1 MGKYTK
7 QKSGLYRT
15 TIQIGYTPEGKPK
28 KKYLSA
34 PTIKELEQKVFEAKT
49 DMANGMIVSDFTQF
63 GDYAQQW
70 LKVYKATKGIQ
81 TQAMYK
87 RIFTYLGSIWNIPLK
102 KINRMMIQGIINEN
116 IEHPRTCEQIL
127 LTVKQ
132 IFKSAQNDGMA
143 AKNPCIDIE
152 LPRHVQKEQRALTD
166 EEKQK
171 LRSAILPTKE
181 RLFLLLLYGTG
192 CRPSEIYA
200 LTKSDFDLKQGTV
213 SISKSAHFD
222 NDNFHSISLPK
233 TNASIRSVYISEPI
247 CKALSHLLDKIP
259 TENILGDENGQI
271 MKRSQY
277 VALFKRI
284 LQKAGLEDSGITQ
297 YTFRHNFCTE
307 CWHAGIPIKECM
319 NQMGHQNYKMIM
331 EVYTH
336 LDEKKA
342 NTRSKLSFMV
352 M

>member
-63 GDYAQQW
+63 GEYAQQW

-81 TQAMYK
+81 TQNMYQ
-87 RIFTYLGSIWNIPLK
+87 RIFKYFGSIWDIPLK
-102 KINRMMIQGIINEN
+102 KINRMMIQSIINEN

-152 LPRHVQKEQRALTD
+152 LPRHIPKEQRALTD

-192 CRPSEIYA
+192 CRPGELFA
-200 LTKSDFDLKQGTV
+200 LTKSDFDFKRGTV
-213 SISKSAHFD
+213 SISKSAHF
-222 NDNFHSISLPK
+222 NYNKFYSVSLPK
-233 TNASIRSVYISEPI
+233 TNSSIRSIYISESI
-247 CKALSHLLDKIP
+247 CKSLSRLFDKIP
-259 TENILGDENGQI
+259 TENILGDEKGQI
-271 MKRSQY
+271 MNRQNY
-277 VALFKRI
+277 DNMFKRI
-284 LQKAGLEDSGITQ
+284 LKKAGLEGSGISQ

-307 CWHAGIPIKECM
+307 CYYNGVSLKECQR
-319 NQMGHQNYKMIM
+319 QMGHQSFKMVM
-331 EVYTH
+331 EVYSH
-336 LDEKKA
+336 LDEKKE
-342 NTRSKLSFMV
+342 NTRSKMSFMV